1 MRLLLL
7 IALSGISAA
16 LGIKLIR
23 FGGGGMYFW
32 WQAGAAKY
40 ILERFDLHDVS
51 MLGESAGSLVA
62 ALLACRVPFDNAAE
76 VAIRYVVY
84 VCLSCLLE

>member
-7 IALSGISAA
+7 IALCGLTAA

-32 WQAGAAKY
+32 WQAGAAK
-40 ILERFDLHDVS
+40 
-51 MLGESAGSLVA
+51 
-62 ALLACRVPFDNAAE
+62 AE
-76 VAIRYVVY
+76 PADR
-84 VCLSCLLE
+84 SG

>member
-7 IALSGISAA
+7 IALCGLTAA

-40 ILERFDLHDVS
+40 ILERFDLLDVS

-62 ALLACRVPFDNAAE
+62 ALLACRVPFDDAAE
-76 VAIRYVVY
+76 VAIRCVFMPTSV
-84 VCLSCLLE
+84 